1 MIFCQVYILCLCL
14 SLWFSRLKW
23 LRTFTWHSFHIFLD
37 MLRLWYIQ
45 TPKVECGCGKIDL
58 CTFEN
63 SWDICRVQFLQI
75 YLQYCLVLSH
85 EGYLIS
91 FVLIYILSNLSFFLW
106 NIQYRVAFDKHV
118 IKYVTTGSVLLC
130 TKALSNCTVADYTVC
145 TKPQKT
151 KCSWLNCTVL
161 CICWN
166 KLYTV
171 LHIKFTFY

>member
-1 MIFCQVYILCLCL
+1 MVVGRLISVPLKTLEIFAEYSFFRFIYNIVLYYHMKDK
-14 SLWFSRLKW
+14 SL
-23 LRTFTWHSFHIFLD
+23 
-37 MLRLWYIQ
+37 
-45 TPKVECGCGKIDL
+45 G
-58 CTFEN
+58 
-63 SWDICRVQFLQI
+63 
-75 YLQYCLVLSH
+75 
-85 EGYLIS
+85 GYLIG
-91 FVLIYILSNLSFFLW
+91 FVLIYILSNLSFLLW